1 MFHQIRVREE
11 DQDSLRFLWWTN
23 SYEDPSDVYA
33 MQVHIFGAASS
44 LCVVNSTLRR
54 VADDNAEDFSPI
66 AIAAIKRNFY
76 ADDALPSE
84 NDEQSA
90 IQLAQDVIDI
100 PARGSFNLTKFTSNS
115 KEVLKAVPS
124 NQLSNQG
131 LKLDL
136 DDAPIKR
143 ALGVLWY
150 VGDDTLGFKIKHL
163 DRPETKRGILSTV
176 CSLFDPLGF
185 AAPVAL
191 AARCKQECRAL
202 PREGLELKKEARAN
216 HADVSAHPLTQQ
228 TDASAPSSLSVTA

>member
-1 MFHQIRVREE
+1 M
-11 DQDSLRFLWWTN
+11 
-23 SYEDPSDVYA
+23 
-33 MQVHIFGAASS
+33 
-44 LCVVNSTLRR
+44 
-54 VADDNAEDFSPI
+54 
-66 AIAAIKRNFY
+66 
-76 ADDALPSE
+76 
-84 NDEQSA
+84 
-90 IQLAQDVIDI
+90 IDI

-191 AARCKQECRAL
+191 AARCLVQDLWKAYVGRDKPLREEFLLKWRSSKTSYLPCRSCASHDPISSKIGTHKTASCSCMSFPMHQRL
-202 PREGLELKKEARAN
+202 GIVYHPVCEL
-216 HADVSAHPLTQQ
+216 ST
-228 TDASAPSSLSVTA
+228 